1 MANLILVINPGATS
15 TKVAL
20 FEGEKELVSESLE
33 HSAEELKQYKEIN
46 DQLEMREKAV
56 YDFLERNGYKCSDLN
71 GVAARGGCVA
81 ELETGA
87 YVVDDHFTE
96 LARDTINP
104 HASNL
109 AILIANDIRKEYGVP
124 AYAYD
129 LVCGT
134 GKPQEMFTLSGAPL
148 ISRPFLTH
156 VLNSRAVAFEQAK
169 RDNTTIYDQ
178 TYIVCHLGGGCST
191 NLIHKGT
198 IIDLFG
204 DDENCFTP
212 ERSGDVPCRKL
223 VRLCFS
229 GKYTEKEV
237 QKMLKGNG
245 GLKGYLGTTDMRDV
259 LKMIDEGDE
268 FAKVVFDAM
277 VLQLAKNIGAI
288 STVVCGEVDKI
299 IITGG
304 IAYNQRFVDEVIK
317 RVKYIAPVVVIP
329 GAFEME
335 ALAGGIDRVLK
346 GEEEARVYTGGPM
359 LDLPSRSK
367 VEW

>member
-1 MANLILVINPGATS
+1 MSNKILVINPGATS
-15 TKVAL
+15 TKVSI
-20 FEGEKELVSESLE
+20 FEGDKEIASESLE
-33 HSAEELKQYKEIN
+33 HSAEELKKYKEIN
-46 DQLEMREKAV
+46 DQLEMREEALYSFVKRAGFAFK
-56 YDFLERNGYKCSDLN
+56 DFDA
-71 GVAARGGCVA
+71 VAARGGCVA

-87 YVVDDHFTE
+87 YVIDDHFTE

-109 AILIANDIRKEYGVP
+109 AIMIANDIRKEYGVP
-124 AYAYD
+124 AYSYD

-134 GKPQEMFTLSGAPL
+134 GKPEEMYTLSGMPE

-156 VLNSRAVAFEQAK
+156 VLNSRAVAIEQA
-169 RDNTTIYDQ
+169 RREGASINER

-191 NLIHKGT
+191 NLIVNGT
-198 IIDLFG
+198 IKDLFG

-229 GKYTEKEV
+229 GRYTEKEV

-245 GLKGYLGTTDMRDV
+245 GLKGYLGTTDMREV
-259 LKMIDEGDE
+259 IRMIDDGDE

-288 STVVCGEVDKI
+288 STVVSGKVDRI
-299 IITGG
+299 ILTGG
-304 IAYNQRFVDEVIK
+304 IAHNSRFTDEVTR
-317 RVKYIAPVVVIP
+317 RVEFIAPVEVIP
-329 GAFEME
+329 GSFEME
-335 ALAGGIDRVLK
+335 ALAGGVDRVLK

-359 LDLPSRSK
+359 LDLPSRRRA
-367 VEW
+367 